1 MVYLDYSATTPVNS
15 EVIDTFLEVSKK
27 YFGNPN
33 SLHKLGSDS
42 KRLIDAATSQIADIL
57 KISEKE
63 IIYTSG
69 AVEANNTAIY
79 GVCDRYK
86 NRGCHIITTE
96 LEHSSILDTLEYFKK
111 DGFRVSYVKLDDDGR
126 VDLEDLDNLMDDDT
140 ILVSISLVNSEI
152 GILQDLESISK
163 VVRKYPKVILHSD
176 ITQALGK
183 VDIDFSLLDLA
194 SMSAQ
199 KIYGLK
205 GIGMLYK
212 RDGLEIT
219 PLIKGGKST
228 TIYRSGTPAT
238 PLIASLSKAL
248 RIAFINKDEKYKH
261 VLELN
266 KYLVERIKNIDNVHI
281 NSTKYSIP
289 HIVNISVDNVK
300 AEVMLH
306 ALEEKDIYIS
316 TRTACSTSDKSIA
329 VYAITHN
336 DSFAKHSLR
345 ISISH
350 LTTFDEL
357 DFFLKEFADEIKRF
371 SSLK

>member
-42 KRLIDAATSQIADIL
+42 KKLIDAATSQIADIL
-57 KISEKE
+57 KIKDKE

-79 GVCDRYK
+79 GVCNRYK

-111 DGFRVSYVKLDDDGR
+111 DGFRISYVKLDKDGR
-126 VDLEDLDNLMDDDT
+126 VDLEDLENLIDDDT
-140 ILVSISLVNSEI
+140 ILVSVSLVNSEI
-152 GILQDLESISK
+152 GVLQDLESISR
-163 VVRKYPKVILHSD
+163 VVRKHPKVILHSD
-176 ITQALGK
+176 VTQALGK
-183 VDIDFSLLDLA
+183 VDINFSFLDLA
-194 SMSAQ
+194 SMSGQ

-205 GIGMLYK
+205 GIGILYK

-228 TIYRSGTPAT
+228 TVYRSGTPVT
-238 PLIASLSKAL
+238 PLIVSLSKAL
-248 RIAFINKDEKYKH
+248 RMAIDDKDKKYEH

-266 KYLVERIKNIDNVHI
+266 KYLIDGIKRLGNVHI
-281 NSTKYSIP
+281 NNTKYSIP
-289 HIVNISVDNVK
+289 HIVNVSVDNVK
-300 AEVMLH
+300 PEVMLH
-306 ALEEKDIYIS
+306 ALEEKGIYIS
-316 TRTACSTSDKSIA
+316 TRTACSLSDKSMA
-329 VYAITHN
+329 VYAVSH
-336 DSFAKHSLR
+336 DEVLAKGTLR

-357 DFFLKEFADEIKRF
+357 DFFLKEFAYEIKRF